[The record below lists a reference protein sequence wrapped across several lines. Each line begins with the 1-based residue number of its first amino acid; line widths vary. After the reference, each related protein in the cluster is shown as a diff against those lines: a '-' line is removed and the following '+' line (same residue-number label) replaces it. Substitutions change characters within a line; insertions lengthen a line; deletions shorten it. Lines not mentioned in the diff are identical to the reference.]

1 MSTAITGHLTGQLMR
16 RAAAQLQGPK
26 HDEDQTPASLLALF
40 ILSGLVFLLVI
51 ASIDYTYGGVVA
63 TLAAVEDSNPDIYV
77 RIDNN
82 NNNHDLAKPH
92 DPHDPEHVATQPPK
106 PITSKLRTTVKHL
119 RNRAGFW
126 SRFRG
131 FSMYMSLHL
140 ARGFLL
146 ATIPVPSSSLVG
158 QIFIQSVVGV
168 LLSGG
173 QIAWIHIVITEPS
186 RKRFYQRIPSY
197 RSWIRI
203 LPAVILE
210 DSLAAAVFFLPMAR
224 AKTACAFKITPQND
238 NNVSDMYQCMAIT
251 TIPVIL
257 AFLIAVPARVIFIR
271 VAASML
277 PEDQETIVPFDRSF
291 GGKVRPELLGGNG
304 TVGLLDAWKTFNW
317 AGRIRFVKVL
327 LKTIAMDMAVIV
339 LAGIVLGG
347 QILCMMP
354 KSTNPVIE

>member
-1 MSTAITGHLTGQLMR
+1 MATAITGHFTGQLMR
-16 RAAAQLQGPK
+16 RAAVQLQGPN

-40 ILSGLVFLLVI
+40 ILSGLIFLSVI

-82 NNNHDLAKPH
+82 NNNDHNLAKPY
-92 DPHDPEHVATQPPK
+92 DPHDPKYTATPTPK

-119 RNRAGFW
+119 RNRAGFL

-131 FSMYMSLHL
+131 LSMYLSLHL

-146 ATIPVPSSSLVG
+146 AIIPVPSSSLVG
-158 QIFIQSVVGV
+158 QVFVQSVVGV

-210 DSLAAAVFFLPMAR
+210 DFLAAAVFFLPMAR
-224 AKTACAFKITPQND
+224 AKTACAFNITPQND
-238 NNVSDMYQCMAIT
+238 NNLSDMYQCMAIT

-304 TVGLLDAWKTFNW
+304 TVGLLDAWKTFDW
-317 AGRIRFVKVL
+317 AGRVRFFKVL

-347 QILCMMP
+347 QILYMMP
-354 KSTNPVIE
+354 KSNPVEY